1 MSVAVRTPPASTP
14 PAEAARTNG
23 FSQGVERL
31 SRTLGRLPLHVII
44 AIFIAVWLVPTL
56 GLIINS
62 FRSVQDMGVS
72 GWWTTL
78 FPPHGFTVDSFR
90 EVLNIEGVAGSILNS
105 VLITIPATV
114 IQLTVATM
122 AAYAFAWMNFRG
134 RNLIFI
140 VIVGLMVVP
149 IQMILIPVLKLF
161 AILGIAGT
169 IPAVWIAHT
178 GIGLP
183 FEVFLL
189 RNYIGALPKEI
200 FESAEVDGAGHA
212 ARFLRLVLPMT
223 LPAIASLTI
232 FVFLGVWNDL
242 LIALSFLGVSPSNKP
257 FTVVITTLV
266 TSFGGGWQFL
276 TAAAVLQMALP
287 LAVFIGLQRYMVR
300 GITSGAVKG

>member
-1 MSVAVRTPPASTP
+1 VARA
-14 PAEAARTNG
+14 NG
-23 FSQGVERL
+23 FSHGVERL
-31 SRTLGRLPLHVII
+31 ANTLGRLPLHVII

-62 FRSVQDMGVS
+62 FRSVHDMGFA

-78 FPPHGFTVDSFR
+78 LPPHGFTLESFQQ
-90 EVLNIEGVAGSILNS
+90 VLNIEGVTGSILNS
-105 VLITIPATV
+105 ILITIPATV
-114 IQLTVATM
+114 IQLTIATM

-149 IQMILIPVLKLF
+149 LQMTFIPVLKLF
-161 AILGIAGT
+161 AFLGIAGT
-169 IPAVWIAHT
+169 IPAVWLAHS
-178 GIGLP
+178 GYGLP

-212 ARFLRLVLPMT
+212 ARFLQLVLPMT
-223 LPAIASLTI
+223 LPALASLTI

-242 LIALSFLGVSPSNKP
+242 LVSLTYLGLSPNKP

-276 TAAAVLQMALP
+276 TAAAVMQMALP
-287 LAVFIGLQRYMVR
+287 LAVFIVLQRYMVR
-300 GITSGAVKG
+300 GITAGAVKG